1 MSFFCFRRW
10 QKWILMGI
18 MRRIILNKYFV
29 VLWTCFQMMIR
40 NFPRQ
45 DTSLTLVPPSPSL
58 GHITTAYADYWVLA
72 FIISLITLQISRSSY
87 WFYLRSLFGEE
98 RVETKLN
105 FHLPSLCWKSFAVFV
120 VQNSSILFLSDNI
133 GLYFQFKHFNFGFP
147 FVLWSWLF
155 QGSHH
160 LPVLYTPWNSRGST
174 CPWILPKLVWWLSL
188 LFLNTTAF
196 WPTV

>member
-1 MSFFCFRRW
+1 MHCQKYLFLFILMSFFCFRRW

-105 FHLPSLCWKSFAVFV
+105 FHLSVLLQTITEVNKNATGVVGLGFIRLGLLGSF
-120 VQNSSILFLSDNI
+120 
-133 GLYFQFKHFNFGFP
+133 
-147 FVLWSWLF
+147 
-155 QGSHH
+155 
-160 LPVLYTPWNSRGST
+160 T
-174 CPWILPKLVWWLSL
+174 
-188 LFLNTTAF
+188 
-196 WPTV
+196 